1 VYFPRPASLMCA
13 TATLSLLLVATAF
26 AEVCNFLPSGTTLR
40 DGQLFYRTAGSS
52 NWTEMPEAGANLGG
66 RFTSFAYVVN
76 ETIEDQRAGVVILK
90 FGRTRQPDE
99 PQVDRSQKRVRLL
112 RYTVP
117 FDNGTCRAVPA
128 FGMGSVSAKN
138 YDDYH
143 DAGKSGDENTK
154 LDSFHFTYAAR
165 RGGCRETKSRIGDS
179 IGFRSRSNRGQF
191 SFDTEVVDR
200 GTYWQA
206 LLYVGVTTALASS
219 ENLQDQSVETK
230 QYRVLWGQPSCIRF
244 RHQVSARA
252 GFLRINDLEG
262 LSSGGYQG
270 PVRAP
275 ERRWPLSTP

>member
-1 VYFPRPASLMCA
+1 M
-13 TATLSLLLVATAF
+13 LVATAC
-26 AEVCNFLPSGTTLR
+26 AEVCNFLPPGTSLR
-40 DGQLFYRTAGSS
+40 DGQLFYRTAASGS
-52 NWTEMPEAGANLGG
+52 WTEMPEAGVNLAGQH
-66 RFTSFAYVVN
+66 TSFAYVVS

-117 FDNGTCRAVPA
+117 FDNGTCRAAPA
-128 FGMGSVSAKN
+128 FGGESVSAKN

-143 DAGKSGDENTK
+143 DAGKSGDEDAT
-154 LDSFHFTYAAR
+154 LGSFHFTYAAR
-165 RGGCRETKSRIGDS
+165 RGGCRETNSRIGDS

-191 SFDTEVVDR
+191 SFDMDVVDR
-200 GTYWQA
+200 GTYWQP
-206 LLYVGVTTALASS
+206 LLYVGITTALASS

-230 QYRVLWGQPSCIRF
+230 QYRVAWGQPSCIRF
-244 RHQVSARA
+244 RHKVPARA

-275 ERRWPLSTP
+275 ERRWLLSSP